1 MKMKKKRM
9 IVKSMFQY
17 TKMMQQVL
25 PLVPCVMIIKVS
37 SVQITNLVVY
47 WPQLSPEK
55 LTLMDRNVTELTL
68 EEKR

>member
-1 MKMKKKRM
+1 MKMKKKKM

-25 PLVPCVMIIKVS
+25 PLVPCVMIIKVL

-47 WPQLSPEK
+47 WLQLLLEK
-55 LTLMDRNVTELTL
+55 LTSTDQNVTELIL
-68 EEKR
+68 EEKK